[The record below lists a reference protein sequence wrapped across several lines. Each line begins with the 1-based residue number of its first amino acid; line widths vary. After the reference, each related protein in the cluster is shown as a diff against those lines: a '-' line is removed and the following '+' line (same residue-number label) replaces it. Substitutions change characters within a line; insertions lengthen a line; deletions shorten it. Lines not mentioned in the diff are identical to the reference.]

1 MSLKDNFNQAVKELL
16 KRDGLVTGDNPKK
29 TDGTPS
35 EDTSGIMDESL
46 GIGLGGGLLGESL
59 NTPLPDDLLGE
70 FGIEALAEAD
80 GISGA
85 ASGFG
90 GISAPVEPEP
100 VKPTPPMAAS
110 GLTPLSNSGSTGGAS
125 GYPSSGSGGNLNM
138 NAFGGRSVGNTGS
151 RGIGGGGTPPSPPTG
166 IGIGGGSEK
175 PYFET
180 EETTVISRNTII
192 DGNIR
197 SFANIDIEGS
207 VKGDVQIT
215 KNASLSGKIIG
226 DLSCNNAAMQGSSM
240 QGNVISKG
248 QVVMDKD
255 SLILGDI
262 ATQYLDLNGKVRGNL
277 EVGGKAEF
285 KTDAIIFGNI
295 NASTITVLDGAT
307 IQGFVNTT
315 FLQETVSSVFPDQ
328 IAVQE

>member
-16 KRDGLVTGDNPKK
+16 KRDGLVAGDNPKK
-29 TDGTPS
+29 PEAASSDKSAGIL
-35 EDTSGIMDESL
+35 EDSL
-46 GIGLGGGLLGESL
+46 GRGLDGGLLGESL
-59 NTPLPDDLLGE
+59 DTPLPKDLLGD
-70 FGIEALAEAD
+70 FGLD
-80 GISGA
+80 PSLDDDLGA
-85 ASGFG
+85 FG
-90 GISAPVEPEP
+90 GISEPEP
-100 VKPTPPMAAS
+100 APPPMAAA
-110 GLTPLSNSGSTGGAS
+110 GLTPLSNS
-125 GYPSSGSGGNLNM
+125 SGGVSQSPFSSARNND
-138 NAFGGRSVGNTGS
+138 NVFGGNSLGSSGS
-151 RGIGGGGTPPSPPTG
+151 RGIGGGGGNPPTSAGG
-166 IGIGGGSEK
+166 IGIGGGGSEK

-226 DLSCNNAAMQGSSM
+226 DLTCNNAAMQGSSM

-315 FLQETVSSVFPDQ
+315 FLQETASSVFPDK